1 MGRLVLDSV
10 SKSFGATQ
18 IVKNLSLDVADGEFV
33 VIVGPSGC
41 GKSTLLRIIA
51 GLEEQST
58 GRVLIGDKDV
68 SILPPSQRGIALVFQ
83 TYALYP
89 HLTVEGNM
97 TLGLKQAKTPKALIA
112 ERLAEAVR
120 VLALAPYLK
129 RKPGQLSG
137 GQRQRVAI
145 GRAIVR
151 HPEAFLFDEPLSNLD
166 ASLRNQVRIEIS
178 DLHRR
183 LNATMLYVT
192 HDQIEAM
199 TLADRIVVL
208 DGGIVQ
214 QVGTPADLYRRPANT
229 FVAGF
234 IGTPKMNMFPGVMDK
249 SGIVIEGAG
258 VMPAGDG
265 GGRAATVGVRPNGF
279 EVVASPADGLAAT
292 LEAIEYLGSESF
304 LRFRLANDAMLI
316 VQEHPDHPWRVDQKV
331 GLKLRPGSLHLFDIK
346 DGRRLEFAGA

>member
-1 MGRLVLDSV
+1 MGRLVLEEV
-10 SKSFGATQ
+10 SKSFGSTTV
-18 IVKNLSLDVADGEFV
+18 VKNLSLDVRDGEFV

-41 GKSTLLRIIA
+41 GKSTLLRIVA

-68 SILPPSQRGIALVFQ
+68 SALPPAKRGIALVFQ

-97 TLGLKQAKTPKALIA
+97 TLGLRQARTPTALIA
-112 ERLAEAVR
+112 ERLNEAVR

-129 RKPGQLSG
+129 RKPAQLSG

-151 HPEAFLFDEPLSNLD
+151 HPEVFLFDEPLSNLD

-208 DGGIVQ
+208 DGGVVQ

-234 IGTPKMNMFPGVMDK
+234 IGTPKMNMFPGSMTQA
-249 SGIVIEGAG
+249 GILIEGAG
-258 VMPAGDG
+258 SLPGGNGDG
-265 GGRAATVGVRPNGF
+265 TAVTVGVRPNGL
-279 EVVASPADGLAAT
+279 EVVASPADGLSAT

-304 LRFRLANDAMLI
+304 LRFRLANGAMLI
-316 VQEHPDHPWRVDQKV
+316 VQDHPDHPWRVDAQ
-331 GLKLRPGSLHLFDIK
+331 LSLRLRPGNLHLFDIE
-346 DGRRLEFAGA
+346 DGKRLDISNG